1 MDFWIYIVAIV
12 AIGTVGEIA
21 KKWLALQKPK
31 RNADDTA
38 RIDAM
43 EERLRTLE
51 RIVTDKRNNLNEQ
64 IDRL

>member
-12 AIGTVGEIA
+12 AIGTLGKIA
-21 KKWLALQKPK
+21 TKWLALQKPR
-31 RNADDTA
+31 RNADETA

-51 RIVTDKRNNLNEQ
+51 RIVTDKRSTLNEQ

>member
-31 RNADDTA
+31 QNADDTA
-38 RIDAM
+38 RVDAM
-43 EERLRTLE
+43 EERLRNLE
-51 RIVTDKRNNLNEQ
+51 RIVTDKRSHLNDQ
-64 IDRL
+64 IDSL